1 MVNGVYGGNFEGNEF
16 PNARRHNPLYDTPPV
31 SRRTNHSHLLG
42 NLIRRTFNQVATS
55 GKRGNLLTK
64 GFRG

>member
-1 MVNGVYGGNFEGNEF
+1 MNKNPMIICTTSQILKKRYFSVKKEGVENN
-16 PNARRHNPLYDTPPV
+16 
-31 SRRTNHSHLLG
+31 HLLG